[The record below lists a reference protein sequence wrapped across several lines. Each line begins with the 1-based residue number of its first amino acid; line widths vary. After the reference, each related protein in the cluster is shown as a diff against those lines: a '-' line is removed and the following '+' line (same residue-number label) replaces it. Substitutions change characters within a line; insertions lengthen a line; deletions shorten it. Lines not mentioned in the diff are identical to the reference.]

1 MWWYLAVF
9 ALALVASFAIAP
21 KQQGAKA
28 VKPEDFDV
36 PTADIGKEIPVVF
49 GTCKI
54 ASANVVWY
62 GDLRTVAIKS
72 KGGKKG

>member
-9 ALALVASFAIAP
+9 AVALIASFALAP

-28 VKPEDFDV
+28 VKLEEFSV
-36 PTADIGKEIPVVF
+36 PTADIGREIPVAF

-62 GDLRTVAIKS
+62 GDLRATPIRS
-72 KGGKKG
+72 KGGKK